1 MTKKTA
7 DAFAAKHGQDS
18 KEGVD
23 AAIRT
28 KLEKETREGT
38 LSCAAAFTLVTDLN
52 RTPAEIGKAADLLGI
67 RLVKCQ
73 LGLFGY
79 SPEKKIVRPSA
90 TVDPLLQEAIRGEL
104 QSGRL
109 ACRNAWDLAKRF
121 RLPRMAVSAACEAL
135 GIKVKPCQLGA
146 F

>member
-1 MTKKTA
+1 MIKKTA
-7 DAFAAKHGQDS
+7 DAFAAKHSQDS
-18 KEGVD
+18 KGGVD
-23 AAIRT
+23 AAIRA

-38 LSCAAAFTLVTDLN
+38 LSCAAAFSLAADLN
-52 RTPAEIGKAADLLGI
+52 RSPAEIGKAADLLGI

-79 SPEKKIVRPSA
+79 SPEKKIVRPAA
-90 TVDPLLQEAIRGEL
+90 TVDPPLQEAIHGDL
-104 QSGRL
+104 QGGRL
-109 ACRNAWDLAKRF
+109 ACRNAWDLAERF

>member
-7 DAFAAKHGQDS
+7 DAFAAKHAKNS
-18 KEGVD
+18 ERSVD
-23 AAIRT
+23 AVIRA
-28 KLEKETREGT
+28 KLEKESREGT
-38 LSCAAAFTLVTDLN
+38 LSCAAAFTLAADLDKS
-52 RTPAEIGKAADLLGI
+52 PAEIGKLADLLDI

-79 SPEKKIVRPSA
+79 APEKKIVRPA
-90 TVDPLLQEAIRGEL
+90 ETVDPLLQEAIRAEL
-104 QSGRL
+104 QNGRL
-109 ACRNAWDLAKRF
+109 ACRTAWDLAERF

-135 GIKVKPCQLGA
+135 GIKIKPCQLGA

>member
-7 DAFAAKHGQDS
+7 DGFAAKHGQNS
-18 KEGVD
+18 KRSVD
-23 AAIRT
+23 AVISAR
-28 KLEKETREGT
+28 LEKETREET
-38 LSCAAAFTLVTDLN
+38 LSCAAAFTLAADLN
-52 RTPAEIGKAADLLGI
+52 KSPADIGKAADLLGI

-79 SPEKKIVRPSA
+79 TPEKKIVRPA
-90 TVDPLLQEAIRGEL
+90 APVDPLLEEAIRGEL
-104 QSGRL
+104 QAGRL
-109 ACRNAWDLAKRF
+109 ACRKAWDLAEGF

-135 GIKVKPCQLGA
+135 GIKIKPCQLGA